1 MIGLKSALAT
11 FFSERAEWRR
21 QEAMEHPEDAGISRN
36 AEGLEALAE
45 WVQGLDDA
53 DPRLRQLAA
62 HDCWDEGLDVFAAEE
77 EGGREAG
84 LYRFSTADE
93 TPDHF
98 LDAFVQACIQ
108 DDLANDKRPFSD
120 V

>member
-11 FFSERAEWRR
+11 FFSGQAEWRR
-21 QEAMEHPEDAGISRN
+21 QEAIEHPEDAGISRN

-62 HDCWDEGLDVFAAEE
+62 DCCWDKGLDVFAVGK
-77 EGGREAG
+77 EGGRKAG
-84 LYRFSTADE
+84 LYRFFAADE